1 MAAHLQWLSNVIDRA
16 ALKYI
21 VETGTFL
28 YMEDLATHIKELFAD
43 CLESFESTKEDEEAA
58 QASDLEDTS

>member
-1 MAAHLQWLSNVIDRA
+1 M
-16 ALKYI
+16 
-21 VETGTFL
+21 ETGTFL

-43 CLESFESTKEDEEAA
+43 CLESFESTKEDEEAV